1 MGELGWGA
9 WIHILSVFGFSA
21 RGKHTTLKRSHLPPR
36 FRAENDK
43 EVTPVVIGVALKWNI
58 DNLIPINESIQ
69 QFSLMLMLN

>member
-43 EVTPVVIGVALKWNI
+43 EVTPLVIGVALK
-58 DNLIPINESIQ
+58 
-69 QFSLMLMLN
+69 

>member
-1 MGELGWGA
+1 MGELGQGA

-21 RGKHTTLKRSHLPPR
+21 RGKHTTLKSSHLPPR
-36 FRAENDK
+36 FRAENDN
-43 EVTPVVIGVALKWNI
+43 EVTPLVIRVALKWNM